1 MTNHTKNSSLAILLI
16 GFVLLYKLSYQLCL
30 IIIILSIFF
39 VGLFRGVFSLKANYF
54 MPSISKSPL
63 NKCILTFDDGPNEY
77 SLEVLQVLKRHQ
89 ISALFFVI
97 GKQLELHPEIKEQIV
112 REGHLLG
119 NHTYSHAHNF
129 AFMSSKMVMLE
140 LEKTETL
147 LGKHSLKLFR
157 APVGISNPNIARAVK
172 KMKLTSIAWDLR
184 SFDTHANNSQRLVA
198 SMLKKVQTN
207 SLVLMHDNLKTSA
220 ENLELFI
227 VKAKEQGI
235 QFTSAEELKSIFHV

>member
-140 LEKTETL
+140 QYPLYRFHDESPKIYICCNNPRRPATHLLAVLSIKLARSIVSLPRCETY
-147 LGKHSLKLFR
+147 
-157 APVGISNPNIARAVK
+157 AN
-172 KMKLTSIAWDLR
+172 LR
-184 SFDTHANNSQRLVA
+184 LSQP
-198 SMLKKVQTN
+198 MHKN
-207 SLVLMHDNLKTSA
+207 VL
-220 ENLELFI
+220 
-227 VKAKEQGI
+227 
-235 QFTSAEELKSIFHV
+235 